1 MHLDGVYTNEAALVA
16 ELERRLGGQVAYQEI
31 TEIDLIHGHM
41 LIDVRL
47 RPGQGVIEPPQPKSH
62 QHAAD
67 GAEPAPGSDT
77 AVRGETAVRIGSLPA
92 ADTTMRS
99 GGVGDLLGRG
109 ARRVVLRPVVAL
121 LALAMSVVVAG
132 RGRLPACGAC
142 PVGRRRPRHPG
153 DGHPARREA
162 GRLRPGR
169 RRTGQPGRQLVDRT
183 GWERANRLV
192 DLFDP
197 VPGPPRPG
205 LATPKAIYAAGANDD
220 GEGLRP
226 RETVMPLVARLG
238 LTMNTGYGAG
248 DEKKL
253 VEQVITRPGP
263 TLISW
268 QHGGIPDIA
277 KAFPSVT
284 PKPPSDWP
292 DDRFDIVWTFTR
304 TADGWQ
310 FAQVPELVLP
320 GDQDTVI
327 KN

>member
-1 MHLDGVYTNEAALVA
+1 VAL
-16 ELERRLGGQVAYQEI
+16 RR
-31 TEIDLIHGHM
+31 
-41 LIDVRL
+41 
-47 RPGQGVIEPPQPKSH
+47 
-62 QHAAD
+62 
-67 GAEPAPGSDT
+67 
-77 AVRGETAVRIGSLPA
+77 
-92 ADTTMRS
+92 
-99 GGVGDLLGRG
+99 
-109 ARRVVLRPVVAL
+109 VVAL
-121 LALAMSVVVAG
+121 LALAMSVAAAGCGVSPGPTPAAEPPGVAPG
-132 RGRLPACGAC
+132 TLVMVIRHGEKPDGS
-142 PVGRRRPRHPG
+142 HPG
-153 DGHPARREA
+153 
-162 GRLRPGR
+162 
-169 RRTGQPGRQLVDRT
+169 VDAQGNKDDSSLTAT

-226 RETVMPLVARLG
+226 RETVMPLAARLG
-238 LTMNTGYGAG
+238 ITLNTSYGAG
-248 DEKKL
+248 EEKKL
-253 VEQVITRPGP
+253 VEQVITQPGP

-277 KAFPSVT
+277 RAFPSVT

-292 DDRFDIVWTFTR
+292 DGRFDIVWTFTR
-304 TADGWQ
+304 TADGWD

>member
-1 MHLDGVYTNEAALVA
+1 VA
-16 ELERRLGGQVAYQEI
+16 
-31 TEIDLIHGHM
+31 
-41 LIDVRL
+41 
-47 RPGQGVIEPPQPKSH
+47 
-62 QHAAD
+62 
-67 GAEPAPGSDT
+67 
-77 AVRGETAVRIGSLPA
+77 
-92 ADTTMRS
+92 
-99 GGVGDLLGRG
+99 
-109 ARRVVLRPVVAL
+109 LRPVVVLIA
-121 LALAMSVVVAG
+121 LALAAMLAG
-132 RGRLPACGAC
+132 CGGGSRPTPPAASAGGA
-142 PVGRRRPRHPG
+142 PGALVMVIRHGEKP
-153 DGHPARREA
+153 DGS
-162 GRLRPGR
+162 
-169 RRTGQPGRQLVDRT
+169 QPGVDAQGT
-183 GWERANRLV
+183 DDDSSLTQVGWKRADRLA

-197 VPGPPRPG
+197 SSGPPRPG

-226 RETVMPLVARLG
+226 RETVTPLTARLG
-238 LTMNTGYGAG
+238 LTMNTEYGAG

-253 VEQVITRPGP
+253 VEQVITQPGP

-292 DDRFDIVWTFTR
+292 DDRFDLVWTFAR

-320 GDQDTVI
+320 TDHDTAI

>member
-1 MHLDGVYTNEAALVA
+1 M
-16 ELERRLGGQVAYQEI
+16 
-31 TEIDLIHGHM
+31 
-41 LIDVRL
+41 
-47 RPGQGVIEPPQPKSH
+47 
-62 QHAAD
+62 
-67 GAEPAPGSDT
+67 
-77 AVRGETAVRIGSLPA
+77 
-92 ADTTMRS
+92 
-99 GGVGDLLGRG
+99 
-109 ARRVVLRPVVAL
+109 VLRLVVAL
-121 LALAMSVVVAG
+121 VVLAMSAAVAG
-132 RGRLPACGAC
+132 CAGGPRPSPPAESAGGAAGARVMVIRHGEK
-142 PVGRRRPRHPG
+142 PDGSDPGVDAVGNE
-153 DGHPARREA
+153 DDSSLTE
-162 GRLRPGR
+162 
-169 RRTGQPGRQLVDRT
+169 T
-183 GWERANRLV
+183 GWERANRLA

-205 LATPKAIYAAGANDD
+205 LATPKAIYAAGANDA

-238 LTMNTGYGAG
+238 LTMNTSYGAG

-253 VEQVITRPGP
+253 VEQAITQPGP

-292 DDRFDIVWTFTR
+292 ADRFDVVWTFTR

-310 FAQVPELVLP
+310 FAQVPELVLLA
-320 GDQDTVI
+320 DQDTVI